1 MESPLTG
8 TAALVTGASSG
19 IGAAIARRLAHDGAS
34 VTLAARRRDR
44 LQALAAGID
53 KAGGTALVVEADIT
67 DRAQAEAAVQQAAGR
82 FGRLD
87 ILVNNAGLMLL
98 GPIAG
103 ADPEEWDRMIAI
115 NVQGLLYTTRA
126 ALPHLLQAAQQS
138 PRRVADI
145 VNISSSAGRV
155 AWNGYGVY
163 SFTKFGVNGFTESLR
178 QELTQRHVRV
188 GLVEPGGVATELG
201 SHNKPEL
208 RNEMI
213 DSFYEQ
219 TEVLVPEDIAD
230 AIAYMVTR
238 PRHAAIGE
246 LWIMP
251 TDQVLTATASRPR
264 RAEAL
269 PLRAPT
275 LPGALITC
283 R

>member
-1 MESPLTG
+1 VESPLTC

-19 IGAAIARRLAHDGAS
+19 IGAATARRLARDGAA
-34 VTLAARRRDR
+34 VTLVARRRDY
-44 LQALAAGID
+44 LQALAADID
-53 KAGGTALVVEADIT
+53 KSGGTALVVEADIT

-103 ADPEEWDRMIAI
+103 ADPQEWDRMIAI
-115 NVQGLLYTTRA
+115 NVQGPLYTTRA

-138 PRRVADI
+138 PRQVADI
-145 VNISSSAGRV
+145 VNISSVAGRV

-201 SHNKPEL
+201 SHNKPEI

-213 DSFYEQ
+213 DPFYEQ

-251 TDQVLTATASRPR
+251 TDQV
-264 RAEAL
+264 
-269 PLRAPT
+269 
-275 LPGALITC
+275 
-283 R
+283 